1 MPSTNK
7 LKPPT
12 ITLTKLLLIYSGLLA
27 VWAAYRYFVHTSI
40 WIEEI
45 IIKGIIFSLPLFLFP
60 LPGKN
65 KLETIGISRKNF
77 FSSVYM
83 GILIGLLLGFA
94 GEIGNF
100 LRHNT
105 LLFSAFGLDTSGKL
119 GAFLILSLITGFWE
133 QLLFSGYFLEQ
144 IQLIVKDEANAAVIT
159 SLLFSVIHLPAYLF
173 VQRMNLPQTLLSLCL
188 LFTLGIGCS
197 IIKFRQ
203 KNLIAPLMTHALWG
217 VTVFLFR

>member
-1 MPSTNK
+1 M
-7 LKPPT
+7 T
-12 ITLTKLLLIYSGLLA
+12 IPKFLLIYSGLLI
-27 VWAAYRYFVHTSI
+27 VWAAYRYFFHLSI

-45 IIKGIIFSLPLFLFP
+45 VIKGLIFSLPLFLFP

-65 KLETIGISRKNF
+65 MLETIGISRKNF

-83 GILIGLLLGFA
+83 GVLIGMLLGFA

-100 LRHNT
+100 LRHNA

-144 IQLIVKDEANAAVIT
+144 VQLIVKDEVNAAVIT
-159 SLLFSVIHLPAYLF
+159 SLLFSFIHMPAYIF
-173 VQRMNLPQTLLSLCL
+173 VQHMSWSQTILSLCL

-203 KNLIAPLMTHALWG
+203 KNLIAPIMTHALWG